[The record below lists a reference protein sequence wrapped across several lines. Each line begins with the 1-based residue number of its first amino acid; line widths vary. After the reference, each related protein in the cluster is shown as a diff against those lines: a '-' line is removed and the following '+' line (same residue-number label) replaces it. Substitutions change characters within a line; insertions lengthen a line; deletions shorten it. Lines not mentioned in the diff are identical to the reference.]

1 LHFFHL
7 IGTFLYNQKM
17 SLVVVGSVAYDGVET
32 PHGRVERMLGG
43 AATYIGLAASYFTQV
58 RIVAVVGDD
67 FAEADTDLLASRGI
81 DLEGLERVPGKTFF
95 WSGKYSDDMNDRV
108 TLSTELNVFADF
120 QPKLPESYQNARY
133 LLLGNILP
141 SLQRNV
147 REQMKHL
154 RLAGGDTMNFW
165 ISDFREELLETIKH
179 WDFLLINDHE
189 ARMLSR
195 ENNLRKAASKILDMG
210 PHTLVIKRGEFGA
223 ILFRRDSYFI
233 VPGYLLENVFDPTG
247 AGDCF
252 AGGFIGYL
260 AEHGFSLE
268 GADISRGMLSRAVI
282 YGSVM
287 GSFCC
292 ERFGVE
298 RFRTLTREE
307 IDARFEEF
315 RKFTSF

>member
-1 LHFFHL
+1 MIH
-7 IGTFLYNQKM
+7 YNEKM

-43 AATYIGLAASYFTQV
+43 AATYISLAASYFTQT

-67 FAEADTDLLASRGI
+67 FAPEDEELLASHGV
-81 DLEGLERVPGKTFF
+81 DLEGLERVPGKCFF
-95 WSGKYSDDMNDRV
+95 WAGKYSDDMNDRE
-108 TLSTELNVFADF
+108 TLTTELNVFADF
-120 QPKLPESYQNARY
+120 QPKLPESYRAARY
-133 LLLGNILP
+133 LLMGNIQP
-141 SLQRNV
+141 GLQRQV
-147 REQMKHL
+147 RAQVKHA
-154 RLAGGDTMNFW
+154 RLVGGDTMNYW
-165 ISDFREELLETIKH
+165 IQDHREDLLKTIRE
-179 WDFLLINDHE
+179 WDFLLINDQE
-189 ARMLSR
+189 ARLLAG
-195 ENNLRKAASKILDMG
+195 ETNLRRAADKILDLG
-210 PHTLVIKRGEFGA
+210 PHTLVIKRGEYGA
-223 ILFRRDSYFI
+223 VLFRRDSYFI
-233 VPGYLLENVFDPTG
+233 VPGYLLEYVFDPTG

-260 AEHGFSLE
+260 AENGFSLE
-268 GADISRGMLSRAVI
+268 GDHISRGMLSRAVI

-298 RFRTLTREE
+298 RFRTLTRAD